1 VSEPKRQFTWA
12 DPWDAASLSPPLVEV
27 RCTEAEKGKT
37 ESYLFNFDAYRNF
50 ADEMLRELSDQ
61 IFPSLKRFPL
71 DLLEGG
77 LDMDSPLMRSIE
89 NFLHRASDDEPEI
102 KVETEYARQAVQE
115 TDVFCEYFF
124 VVQSL
129 GRSVLFADPRGTRP
143 LLLSLKH
150 FARVAE
156 AIVHPGYT
164 PAGLPMRAITSV
176 LESVETRPSIV
187 RVGCFDDAAVLA
199 FPGENSADEAVRMQ
213 TTFRNIGSHANLLK
227 LARRQSTS
235 LRIEDRPTRVKEL
248 EEFERIT
255 GSFALNNARE
265 RPEPHAQLLYYY
277 FSYWI
282 CENIEGV
289 VDYMTLI
296 DSESALFAAPTLVSL
311 CPSLPV
317 SRRIS
322 VSILTGQRSPVGRL
336 SSYRLDL
343 RVPNAPIERMIEVS
357 VEHLTNPLNSFSGEL
372 IVLFEGNENV
382 GYIGPR
388 KQWISMMITHLIK
401 ENPAGLVFKFSDD
414 SERFLVLKELEAA
427 TSVLSLTHV
436 AHLKAVGR
444 IIGLAIKYDV
454 PLGVSFAPSFIQA
467 LRSTTGVLR
476 REEFDEILKI
486 QDPFAMRTLSMLTP
500 EFIEAN
506 SNSVFFGGMGMME
519 GEAVTVETLDLFHSL
534 TKEKLM
540 LLNEFT
546 PLLLLRSGIEE
557 VLGPAALH
565 MLTEGELAERILPTS
580 VPLTA
585 EQIWNGIAF
594 RAFDLTLPAHVE
606 VKQLLRT
613 YLDSL
618 DEAGLGRFLSFV
630 TGIPSKPIADQNWLR
645 VMLVPHLDGTY
656 LPRAH
661 TCFNE
666 LQLPLYT
673 SLEALTA
680 RVEYAMVHG
689 ISIDG
694 HAEYQTVPARA
705 QAAAPQEPAP
715 ADDDF

>member
-1 VSEPKRQFTWA
+1 MR
-12 DPWDAASLSPPLVEV
+12 
-27 RCTEAEKGKT
+27 
-37 ESYLFNFDAYRNF
+37 
-50 ADEMLRELSDQ
+50 RELSDQ

-71 DLLEGG
+71 DLLEEG

-89 NFLHRASDDEPEI
+89 NFVHMASDEEPEI
-102 KVETEYARQAVQE
+102 QAEREYAVRAVVK
-115 TDVFCEYFF
+115 TDVFEEFEF
-124 VVQSL
+124 VVRSL
-129 GRSVLFADPRGTRP
+129 GRSVLFADPRGTRS

-150 FARVAE
+150 FARVAN
-156 AIVHPGYT
+156 AIRYRGWT
-164 PAGLPMRAITSV
+164 AADLPIRTITSV
-176 LESVETRPSIV
+176 LESVETRPSVV
-187 RVGCFDDAAVLA
+187 RVGCFGDAAVLV

-213 TTFRNIGSHANLLK
+213 TILREIGSHAILLK
-227 LARRQSTS
+227 FAHSQSIES
-235 LRIEDRPTRVKEL
+235 IYEDRPTRVREL

-255 GSFALNNARE
+255 GSFAALSNARE
-265 RPEPHAQLLYYY
+265 RLEPHAELLNYY
-277 FSYWI
+277 FSHYI
-282 CENIEGV
+282 CENIESV

-296 DSESALFAAPTLVSL
+296 DPESALFAAPTLVSL

-317 SRRIS
+317 SLRIS
-322 VSILTGQRSPVGRL
+322 LSILTGQRSRVASIP
-336 SSYRLDL
+336 SYTLNL
-343 RVPNAPIERMIEVS
+343 RVPNIPIERTIEVS
-357 VEHLTNPLNSFSGEL
+357 MKYLTNTFYSFSGEL

-388 KQWISMMITHLIK
+388 KQWISIMISHLIK
-401 ENPAGLVFKFSDD
+401 ENPTGIVFKFSDD
-414 SERFLVLKELEAA
+414 SERFIVLRELEAA
-427 TSVLSLTHV
+427 TSVMSSTHV
-436 AHLKAVGR
+436 THLKAVGR

-454 PLGVSFAPSFIQA
+454 PLGVSFAPSFIKA

-476 REEFDEILKI
+476 REEFDDILKI
-486 QDPFAMRTLSMLTP
+486 QDPFAMRSLSMLTP

-506 SNSVFFGGMGMME
+506 PDSVFFEGMGMME

-546 PLLLLRSGIEE
+546 PLLVLRSGIEE
-557 VLGPAALH
+557 VLGRAALH
-565 MLTEGELAERILPTS
+565 MLTEGELAERILPPS

-585 EQIWNGIAF
+585 EQVWNGIAF

-618 DEAGLGRFLSFV
+618 DEAGLGRFLAFA
-630 TGIPSKPIADQNWLR
+630 TGIPGKPIGDQNWLR
-645 VMLVPHLDGTY
+645 VMLVPHMDDTY

-680 RVEYAMVHG
+680 RVEYAIVHG
-689 ISIDG
+689 ITIDG
-694 HAEYQTVPARA
+694 HAEYDTVPAQA
-705 QAAAPQEPAP
+705 QEAAP
-715 ADDDF
+715 